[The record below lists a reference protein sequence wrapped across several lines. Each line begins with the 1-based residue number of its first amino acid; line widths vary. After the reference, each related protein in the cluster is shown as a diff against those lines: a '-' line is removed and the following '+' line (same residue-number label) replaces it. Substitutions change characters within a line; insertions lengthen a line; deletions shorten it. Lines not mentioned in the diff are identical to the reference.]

1 MKYTIHLLITLVL
14 TCLIIVSCNTGSSNA
29 PTQAQLD
36 SIERA
41 KQDSIRTADSLA
53 KVQQQEQEAIK
64 QQNEARKQEL
74 SKNFRFETDEFTDYS
89 LVYYKSIPKGNFCT
103 SFHLRFQ
110 LSESGVASNLQL
122 CCHYISVDDLTITQ
136 FIFNVDGKNYTYE
149 TDILRD
155 REIEW
160 EYIGNDYCIC
170 EWYDVSVEEPDRKAI
185 IKALATGSSC
195 KIKIVGAHQTAK
207 ITLTKEQLNAF
218 KETLEY
224 YKLLGGKL

>member
-1 MKYTIHLLITLVL
+1 MKCTIHLLISLVL
-14 TCLIIVSCNTGSSNA
+14 TSLLIVGCNTGSSNEL
-29 PTQAQLD
+29 TQAQLD

-74 SKNFRFETDEFTDYS
+74 SKNFRVETDEFSDYS

-103 SFHLRFQ
+103 SFHLCFQ

-122 CCHYISVDDLTITQ
+122 CCHHISADGLLINKFV
-136 FIFNVDGKNYTYE
+136 FNIDGKNYTYE
-149 TDILRD
+149 TSI
-155 REIEW
+155 IET
-160 EYIGNDYCIC
+160 EDDSKVIGGDLYFC
-170 EWYDVSVEEPDRKAI
+170 EWLDINASKCKDIVQAI
-185 IKALATGSSC
+185 AICSSC
-195 KIKIVGAHQTAK
+195 KIKIIGSEGNNTV
-207 ITLTKEQLNAF
+207 TLSREQLSAF
-218 KETLEY
+218 KDTLEY